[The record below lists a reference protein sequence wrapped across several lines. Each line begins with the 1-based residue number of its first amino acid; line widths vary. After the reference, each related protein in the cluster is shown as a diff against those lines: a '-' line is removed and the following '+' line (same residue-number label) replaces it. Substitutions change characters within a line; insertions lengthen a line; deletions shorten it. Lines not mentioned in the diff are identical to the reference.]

1 METKE
6 DTICDQLGSCSSG
19 GAFPLRRRHQGHPRI
34 QGRHGKVGNVRV
46 FYFRFQLGPNGAIL
60 TSLNL
65 FSARFD
71 LVLEQLACLS
81 TPSSSEPKNSDPSNE
96 EKGSLE
102 EINEKQHQCPSLA
115 IVDTPGQI
123 EVFTWSASGTIITES
138 IAASHPTILV
148 YVVDT
153 PRCATNPAT
162 FMSNML
168 YACSLLYKTRLPLLV
183 VLNKT
188 DEQSDAPIREWMQ
201 DCEAFQD
208 ALRHPSNVEQSS
220 DSFMNSM
227 LHSMSLVLE
236 EFYSALH
243 VCGSRP

>member
-1 METKE
+1 M
-6 DTICDQLGSCSSG
+6 
-19 GAFPLRRRHQGHPRI
+19 
-34 QGRHGKVGNVRV
+34 
-46 FYFRFQLGPNGAIL
+46 GPNGAIL

-71 LVLEQLACLS
+71 VVLEQLAS
-81 TPSSSEPKNSDPSNE
+81 QTE
-96 EKGSLE
+96 EKKVENSEDLT
-102 EINEKQHQCPSLA
+102 SLA

-138 IAASHPTILV
+138 IAATHPVVLV

-168 YACSLLYKTRLPLLV
+168 YACSLLYKSRLPLLV

-201 DCEAFQD
+201 DYEAFQD
-208 ALRHPSNVEQSS
+208 ALRHPHNGETVS
-220 DSFMNSM
+220 DTFMSSM

-236 EFYSALH
+236 EFYSSLH
-243 VCGSRP
+243 VISFLFSF

>member
-1 METKE
+1 MV
-6 DTICDQLGSCSSG
+6 
-19 GAFPLRRRHQGHPRI
+19 AF
-34 QGRHGKVGNVRV
+34 KV
-46 FYFRFQLGPNGAIL
+46 RFQLGPNGAIL

-71 LVLEQLACLS
+71 LVLEQLASLS
-81 TPSSSEPKNSDPSNE
+81 TASTQVEKNNPIKGDVAIE
-96 EKGSLE
+96 EHKAVDGGDAIEKNHFEDDGSGYE
-102 EINEKQHQCPSLA
+102 NPRHVSLA

-138 IAASHPTILV
+138 IAANHPTVLV

-153 PRCATNPAT
+153 PRCVSNPAT

-168 YACSLLYKTRLPLLV
+168 YACSILYKTRLPLLV

-188 DEQSDAPIREWMQ
+188 DEQSDAPIREWML
-201 DCEAFQD
+201 DYEAFQD
-208 ALRHPSNVEQSS
+208 ALRHPSNVERSS

-236 EFYSALH
+236 EFYSTLNVSYTFQNTLLLLH
-243 VCGSRP
+243 